1 MFELTTITDFN
12 KIASYIKE
20 RNCEMYSLLTEDYK
34 LSFKGMVLSLKNKE
48 GKSIWKTERLH
59 SGLEADYKKNA
70 DDLFEALLKDKSG
83 LTEVSLELTFEVNS
97 ILSTLKDLKVTQTN
111 ENAYKVNTGKQIIR
125 IFINNNFCYVSTIFK
140 RNEAIVKM
148 SDSVHKYYKGNL
160 KYIINKYVKLS
171 LEENEF
177 INQLLHVNEIFKI
190 DNKINLEYLM
200 NEGKIFKTNIDK
212 FFINNEVKKLKRKVS
227 VLIEK
232 INNEHKIIIL
242 GGFNN
247 GVEIN
252 LSSDNSFNSIENFMI
267 AEFNEEGSFNHEPI

>member
-20 RNCEMYSLLTEDYK
+20 RNCEMYALLTEEYK

-83 LTEVSLELTFEVNS
+83 LTEESLELTFEVNN
-97 ILSTLKDLKVTQTN
+97 ILSELKDVKVTQVN
-111 ENAYKVNTGKQIIR
+111 ENAYKVDTGKQVIK

-140 RNEAIVKM
+140 RDKAVVKM

-160 KYIINKYVKLS
+160 KHIINNYIKLS

-200 NEGKIFKTNIDK
+200 NEGKIFKTNIDR

-232 INNEHKIIIL
+232 NNSEHKIIIL

-247 GVEIN
+247 GVEIS
-252 LSSDNSFNSIENFMI
+252 LSSKDYLTFIENFMM
-267 AEFNEEGSFNHEPI
+267 AELNEERKF